1 MNDEWFGNG
10 GVQQF
15 FHGLAFFRAAGAA
28 KMRLEFEAVKDGRI
42 MAGGDHHATDRAK
55 FFYCEGNAGRRR
67 GFWRENDLKPVSV
80 KNFGGD
86 PRKTVGQKAAV
97 VANDNFQPAPK
108 NL

>member
-1 MNDEWFGNG
+1 MNDEWLGNR

-42 MAGGDHHATDRAK
+42 MAGGDHYATDRAK
-55 FFYCEGNAGRRR
+55 VFYREGNAGRRR
-67 GFWRENDLKPVSV
+67 GFWREDDLKSVSG

-86 PRKTVGQKAAV
+86 PRETRGQKAAV
-97 VANDNFQPAPK
+97 IANDNF
-108 NL
+108 